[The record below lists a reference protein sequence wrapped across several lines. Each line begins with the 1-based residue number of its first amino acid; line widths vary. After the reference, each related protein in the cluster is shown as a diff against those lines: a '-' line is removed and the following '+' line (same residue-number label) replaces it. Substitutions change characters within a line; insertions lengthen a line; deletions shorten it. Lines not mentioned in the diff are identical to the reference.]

1 MKIRVRMFLLAFYTV
16 LSNVVLSQQFYF
28 RCFYHKIVSPQLYFV
43 PNDNI
48 FDNTNNNRISLVKDS
63 DSSSYIYLKPS
74 EISFFKIGADPVLV
88 SPGEHV
94 EGAFNGI
101 EFSPNDTNTINFTLE
116 KINHGFSKIVN
127 NYHVGEDFDKF
138 KFVLGLLLQYKDRT
152 ENILTRDR
160 HSWDDKSITAA
171 LKEYLSTRLAHFLVL
186 PILFKND
193 YNENE
198 LNEIIKKNISILFP
212 EYWLQIESGRIFL
225 QTYYRKIDLP
235 NIVYNLQKSV
245 ENKFFSFQSIRK
257 LVYYNYFL
265 ECLEK
270 GIVKT
275 KDQLL
280 DNFKQAISKME
291 LSSKELE
298 VMKDMHKQI
307 QKIGADISEVF
318 YTLPLINAEGKT
330 LSSKEKKALI
340 DGNNVILD
348 FWASWC
354 IPCRKKMTKLNGDKI
369 TLNHKNCRIIYLSID
384 EDNNSWKKAF
394 FPFLNKNNSFRIA
407 NGNNQFVN
415 DFAISRIPRYI
426 LVSQSAVISSDFE
439 F

>member
-1 MKIRVRMFLLAFYTV
+1 MKIGMVIFLLTA
-16 LSNVVLSQQFYF
+16 LPNVVLSQQFYF
-28 RCFYHKIVSPQLYFV
+28 KCFYHEIVPPQMYFV
-43 PNDNI
+43 PQDNI

-63 DSSSYIYLKPS
+63 DSSSELILKPS
-74 EISFFKIGADPVLV
+74 QISFFKIGADPILV
-88 SPGEHV
+88 CPGEHV

-101 EFSPNDTNTINFTLE
+101 EFAPHDTNTINFTLE
-116 KINHGFSKIVN
+116 RINRGFSKIVN
-127 NYHVGEDFDKF
+127 NYHIGEDFNKF
-138 KFVLGLLLQYKDRT
+138 KMVLGLLLQYKDSN
-152 ENILTRDR
+152 ENILTKDS
-160 HSWDDKSITAA
+160 HPWADKSVTMA
-171 LKEYLSTRLAHFLVL
+171 LKEYLCARLAHFLVL

-193 YNENE
+193 YNETE
-198 LNEIIKKNISILFP
+198 LNEVIKKNISIVFP

-225 QTYYRKIDLP
+225 QTYYRKMDLP
-235 NIVYNLQKSV
+235 KVSYNLQKSV
-245 ENKFFSFQSIRK
+245 ENKFFSFHSIRK
-257 LVYYNYFL
+257 LAYHNYFL

-280 DNFKQAISKME
+280 HDYNQAISKLV

-298 VMKDMHKQI
+298 EMKNVDNRI

-318 YTLPLINAEGKT
+318 STLPLINREGKI
-330 LSSKEKKALI
+330 LSLKEKKALI
-340 DGNNVILD
+340 DGDNIILD

-354 IPCRKKMTKLNGDKI
+354 IPCRKKMTKLSGDKI
-369 TLNHKNCRIIYLSID
+369 TLNQKKCRIIYLSID
-384 EDNNSWKKAF
+384 EDDNSWKKAF

-426 LVSQSAVISSDFE
+426 LVSQSALISSDFE